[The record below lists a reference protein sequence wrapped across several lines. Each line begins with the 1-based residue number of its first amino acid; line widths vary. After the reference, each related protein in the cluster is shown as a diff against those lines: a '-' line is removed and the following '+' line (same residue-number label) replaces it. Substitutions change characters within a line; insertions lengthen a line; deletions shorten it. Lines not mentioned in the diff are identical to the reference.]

1 MTFFLDMMCMQKP
14 KIAETVF
21 CALNLSHTPSDFYK
35 NDYEKDE
42 EKLWFILNLDE
53 NDVFSIII

>member
-1 MTFFLDMMCMQKP
+1 MMCMQKP

-53 NDVFSIII
+53 NDVFSIIIW